1 MNVFSDISL
10 WWIFPWVLIAVSIS
24 VLYYRGQKQLIDI
37 ESWKR
42 YVLISLRSLALF
54 LLGILLF
61 GLLIEQKEIKTE
73 KPVFITLTDNSES
86 MLNYSDSN
94 SVLSK
99 INAFQKELKNRFK
112 DKFEFQ
118 DYLIGSEIS
127 TGEISFSEME
137 SNLDR
142 GFDYLYNQYYN
153 RNIGG
158 ICFISDGNFN
168 IGKNPVYSAEKISLT
183 PVFSVGVGDTILKR
197 DQLIRNLSVN
207 EVAFYKNKFPVE
219 IDVEAHK
226 MGIDQTTVSVWKGD
240 RMLLSEQIDYTNG
253 NLDFKHVSLMVEA
266 ADIGFVHYTVKVEH
280 KTNESSYENNQRSF
294 YVEIIDSRNKI
305 LILAKAPHPD
315 LSVIRQVL
323 DGDENSEVISKLVK
337 DWNGTL
343 EGYAM
348 LIWHDPGIAGNQKIK
363 EQIEKNKIPVLY
375 ILGNQSAGN
384 LVDQLNLGLKYPRGT
399 RIDEVQGNCNSSF
412 QLFEISEQL
421 KNALKEWPPLT
432 VRFGEMNYS
441 GGNVLI
447 SQKIGPVV
455 KDDPILYFGKKSGVK
470 YGAFIGEGL
479 WRWKLSEYAKT
490 KNNEGFNELI
500 QKLTQYLTV
509 KKNLDPLRVSLPK
522 RFNIKDNITLN
533 AEFYNSSFERITTP
547 DISFVLKN
555 HENDDI
561 KYEFARNSKDYV
573 LSLGKLKSGKYSWKA
588 RALFNGKIV
597 EKQGEFVVQDVSLE
611 ALSTHANHNLLN
623 QIAEKTN
630 GTFYE
635 LSSIG
640 EIFREI
646 ENRKDIVN
654 VLYEES
660 SFNDLIDWKWV
671 FFLIVLLLTLEWL
684 IRRYS
689 GSY

>member
-10 WWIFPWVLIAVSIS
+10 WWIFPLALTALSIS
-24 VLYYRGQKQLIDI
+24 VLYYKGQKQMTDI
-37 ESWKR
+37 ESWKK

-61 GLLIEQKEIKTE
+61 GLIIEQKETKTE
-73 KPVFITLTDNSES
+73 KPVFITVTDNSES

-94 SVLSK
+94 SIRPK
-99 INAFQKELKNRFK
+99 INEFQQELKNRFK

-118 DYLIGSEIS
+118 DYLIGSEVS
-127 TGEISFSEME
+127 EGKYSFSETE
-137 SNLDR
+137 SNLDK

-168 IGKNPVYSAEKISLT
+168 VGKNPVYSAEKISLT

-207 EVAFYKNKFPVE
+207 EVAFYKNTFPVE

-226 MGIDQTTVSVWKGD
+226 MGIGQTTVSIWKGD
-240 RMLLSEQIDYTNG
+240 RMLLSEQIDYTKG
-253 NLDFKHVSLMVEA
+253 DLDFKHVSLMLEA
-266 ADIGFVHYTVKVEH
+266 TEIGFVHYTVKVEH
-280 KTNESSYENNQRSF
+280 KKNESSYENNQRSF
-294 YVEIIDSRNKI
+294 YVEVIDSRNKI

-323 DGDENSEVISKLVK
+323 DGDENSEVITKLVK
-337 DWNGTL
+337 DWNGDL

-348 LIWHDPGIAGNQKIK
+348 LIWHDPGIGGNQKIK

-384 LVDQLNLGLKYPRGT
+384 LVDVLDLGLKYPRGT
-399 RIDEVQGNCNSSF
+399 RIDEVQGKCNSNF
-412 QLFEISEQL
+412 QLFELSDLL
-421 KNALKEWPPLT
+421 KNSLKKWPPLT
-432 VRFGEMNYS
+432 VRFGDINYS

-455 KDDPILYFGKKSGVK
+455 KNDPILYFGKKSGLK
-470 YGAFIGEGL
+470 YGVFIGEGL
-479 WRWKLSEYAKT
+479 WRWKLYEYSKAE
-490 KNNEGFNELI
+490 NNEGFNELI

-522 RFNIKDNITLN
+522 RFNIKDNIMLN

-547 DISFVLKN
+547 DISFVLN
-555 HENDDI
+555 NDENEDI
-561 KYEFARNSKDYV
+561 KYDFARNPKDYV

-588 RALFNGKIV
+588 SASFNGKIV
-597 EKQGEFVVQDVSLE
+597 KKQGEFVVEDVSLE
-611 ALSTHANHNLLN
+611 ALSTHANHNLLH
-623 QIAEKTN
+623 QISEKTN
-630 GTFYE
+630 GTFYV
-635 LSSIG
+635 LSSID
-640 EIFREI
+640 ELFNEI
-646 ENRKDIVN
+646 ENRNDIVN
-654 VLYEES
+654 VLYEQS
-660 SFNDLIDWKWV
+660 SFNDLIDWKWLL
-671 FFLIVLLLTLEWL
+671 FLIVLLLALEWL